1 MPRSACPGTHGYET
15 TVNDPERPS
24 DGRLRVA
31 LSAGAALAVSPS
43 PSGRMMTQAISCE
56 PSANGPL
63 AHPSNRLFGS
73 LPMPL
78 REPPPTRVLTHTD
91 YAASA

>member
-56 PSANGPL
+56 PSAKRTPGAPQQPAIRVPADALNLRLNPVTL
-63 AHPSNRLFGS
+63 VRPPS
-73 LPMPL
+73 
-78 REPPPTRVLTHTD
+78 
-91 YAASA
+91 